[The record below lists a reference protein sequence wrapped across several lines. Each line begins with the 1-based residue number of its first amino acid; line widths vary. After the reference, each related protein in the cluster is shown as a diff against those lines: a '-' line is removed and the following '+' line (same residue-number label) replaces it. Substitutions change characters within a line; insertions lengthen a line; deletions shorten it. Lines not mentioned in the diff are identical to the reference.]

1 LKADAFL
8 SNATSSAADGHV
20 RFQKTAAL
28 TEDFDPEGSTDS
40 RFDTITLLT
49 NDFGGGSHFGAMGNI
64 TTDFVFTLDPGQR
77 QYFRMLMVSTDSN
90 SSSSRRMQFLTGG
103 FRVRRLT

>member
-1 LKADAFL
+1 M
-8 SNATSSAADGHV
+8 SNATASAADGHV

-28 TEDFDPEGSTDS
+28 TEDFDPTGPTDS

-64 TTDFVFTLDPGQR
+64 TTDFVFTLEPGQR

-90 SSSSRRMQFLTGG
+90 PDQPERRMQFLTGG